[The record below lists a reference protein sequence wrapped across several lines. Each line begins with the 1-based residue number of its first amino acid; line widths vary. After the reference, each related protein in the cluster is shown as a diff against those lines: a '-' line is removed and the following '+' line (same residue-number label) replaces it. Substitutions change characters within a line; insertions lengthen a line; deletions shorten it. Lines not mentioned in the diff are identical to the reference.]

1 VICIFNLGDFSRK
14 IEGEQGVRASAVD
27 TPAVLRLGSNHKEIQ
42 RAVRIMKLK
51 NQVAVIT
58 GAGRNIGK
66 AMAKL
71 FATEGAKIAVVEMHQ
86 GRGQAVVDEI
96 TGAGGEAIVVM
107 CDVSKS
113 KDVQAMV
120 KTVVAKFGGIDIL
133 VNNAALTDHANIF
146 DSTEDEFDKVIA
158 VSLKGPYLVTKYVAE
173 QMRKQ
178 GRGGKIVNFGSTSG
192 MVGRFDG
199 IAYAAA
205 KAGVINMT
213 RAMAVQLAADKI
225 RVNCVVPNRSG
236 SPVGYDDD
244 VAGSRTFQN
253 LAGRL
258 GTADD
263 QAKAA
268 LFLVSDDSEFII
280 GHALLVDG
288 GVMATA
294 NFPREQFQK

>member
-1 VICIFNLGDFSRK
+1 
-14 IEGEQGVRASAVD
+14 
-27 TPAVLRLGSNHKEIQ
+27 
-42 RAVRIMKLK
+42 MKL
-51 NQVAVIT
+51 NGQVAVIT

-71 FATEGAKIAVVEMHQ
+71 FSSEGAKIAVAEMHE

-96 TGAGGEAIVVM
+96 RGTGREAMLVL
-107 CDVSKS
+107 CDVVQSQ
-113 KDVQAMV
+113 DVQAMV
-120 KTVVAKFGGIDIL
+120 RKVVAQFGAIDIL

-146 DSTEDEFDKVIA
+146 DSTEEEFDKVIA

-173 QMRKQ
+173 QMKKQ

-192 MVGRFDG
+192 MVGRHDG

-213 RAMAVQLAADKI
+213 RAMAVQLAPYKI

-236 SPVGYDDD
+236 SPVGFDDD
-244 VAGSRTFQN
+244 VAGSRTFEN

-280 GHALLVDG
+280 GHPLVVDG

-294 NFPREQFQK
+294 NFPKEQFQK

>member
-1 VICIFNLGDFSRK
+1 
-14 IEGEQGVRASAVD
+14 
-27 TPAVLRLGSNHKEIQ
+27 
-42 RAVRIMKLK
+42 MKLK
-51 NQVAVIT
+51 GQVAVIT

-71 FATEGAKIAVVEMHQ
+71 FASEGAKIAVIEMHE

-96 TGAGGEAIVVM
+96 NQAGQEAMLVL
-107 CDVSKS
+107 CDVAKS
-113 KDVQAMV
+113 NDVKQMV
-120 KTVVAKFGGIDIL
+120 KKVTTRFGSIDIL

-146 DSTEDEFDKVIA
+146 ESTEEEFDKVIE
-158 VSLKGPYLVTKYVAE
+158 VSLKGPYLVTKYVAQ
-173 QMRKQ
+173 QMRNQ

-213 RAMAVQLAADKI
+213 RAMAVQLAEYKI

-244 VAGSRTFQN
+244 VAGSRTVQN

-258 GTADD
+258 GTAED

-268 LFLVSDDSEFII
+268 LFLVSDESDFIY
-280 GHALLVDG
+280 GHPLVVDG

-294 NFPREQFQK
+294 NFPRENFKK

>member
-1 VICIFNLGDFSRK
+1 
-14 IEGEQGVRASAVD
+14 
-27 TPAVLRLGSNHKEIQ
+27 
-42 RAVRIMKLK
+42 MKLAG
-51 NQVAVIT
+51 QVALIT

-71 FATEGAKIAVVEMHQ
+71 FAAEGAKIAVAELHE
-86 GRGQAVVDEI
+86 GRGRAAVDEI
-96 TGAGGEAIVVM
+96 TQVGHEAMLVLG
-107 CDVSKS
+107 DVAKS
-113 KDVQAMV
+113 SDVQAMV
-120 KTVVAKFGGIDIL
+120 ETVVARFGGIDIL
-133 VNNAALTDHANIF
+133 VNNAALTDHATIL
-146 DSTEDEFDKVIA
+146 DSAEEEFDKVIA
-158 VSLKGPYLVTKYVAE
+158 VSLKGPYLVTKYVAQ
-173 QMRKQ
+173 QMVKQ
-178 GRGGKIVNFGSTSG
+178 GRGGKILNFGSTSG
-192 MVGRFDG
+192 LIGRHDG

-213 RAMAVQLAADKI
+213 RALAVQLAPYRI

>member
-1 VICIFNLGDFSRK
+1 
-14 IEGEQGVRASAVD
+14 
-27 TPAVLRLGSNHKEIQ
+27 
-42 RAVRIMKLK
+42 MKL
-51 NQVAVIT
+51 NGQVAIIT

-71 FATEGAKIAVVEMHQ
+71 FASEGAKIAVAETHE
-86 GRGQAVVDEI
+86 GRGQTVADEI
-96 TGAGGEAIVVM
+96 TQAGGEAMVVL

-113 KDVQAMV
+113 HDVREMV
-120 KTVVAKFGGIDIL
+120 NKVVAKFAGIDIL
-133 VNNAALTDHANIF
+133 VNNAALTDDANIF
-146 DSTEDEFDKVIA
+146 DSTEEEFDKVIA

-173 QMRKQ
+173 QMKKQ

-192 MVGRFDG
+192 LVGRPDG

-213 RAMAVQLAADKI
+213 RALAVQLSPYKI

-236 SPVGYDDD
+236 SPVGYDDN
-244 VAGSRTFQN
+244 VAGSRTFDN

-263 QAKAA
+263 QSKAA

-280 GHALLVDG
+280 GHPLVVDG

-294 NFPREQFQK
+294 NFPKEQFQK

>member
-1 VICIFNLGDFSRK
+1 
-14 IEGEQGVRASAVD
+14 
-27 TPAVLRLGSNHKEIQ
+27 
-42 RAVRIMKLK
+42 MKL
-51 NQVAVIT
+51 NGQVAVIT

-66 AMAKL
+66 AMALL
-71 FATEGAKIAVVEMHQ
+71 FAAQGAKIAVVEMHE
-86 GRGQAVVDEI
+86 GRGQAVVDQI
-96 TGAGGEAIVVM
+96 GKSGHEAM
-107 CDVSKS
+107 LALCDVTKS
-113 KDVQAMV
+113 SDVQAMV
-120 KTVVAKFGGIDIL
+120 QKVVGKFGGIDIL
-133 VNNAALTDHANIF
+133 INNAALTDHANIL
-146 DSTEDEFDKVIA
+146 DSKEEEFDKVID
-158 VSLKGPYLVTKYVAE
+158 VSLKGPYLVTQYVAA
-173 QMRKQ
+173 QMRDQ

-192 MVGRFDG
+192 MIGRFDG

-213 RAMAVQLAADKI
+213 RAMAVQLAEYKI

-258 GTADD
+258 GTAED

-268 LFLVSDDSEFII
+268 LFLVSDDSDFIY
-280 GHALLVDG
+280 GHPLVVDG

>member
-1 VICIFNLGDFSRK
+1 
-14 IEGEQGVRASAVD
+14 
-27 TPAVLRLGSNHKEIQ
+27 
-42 RAVRIMKLK
+42 MKL
-51 NQVAVIT
+51 NGQVAVIT

-66 AMAKL
+66 AMALL
-71 FATEGAKIAVVEMHQ
+71 FAAEGAKVAVVEMHE
-86 GRGQAVVDEI
+86 GRGQAVVDQI
-96 TGAGGEAIVVM
+96 VKSGHEAM
-107 CDVSKS
+107 LALCDVTKS
-113 KDVQAMV
+113 SDVQAMV
-120 KTVVAKFGGIDIL
+120 QKVVGKFGGIDIL
-133 VNNAALTDHANIF
+133 INNAALTDHANIL
-146 DSTEDEFDKVIA
+146 DSKEEEFDKVID
-158 VSLKGPYLVTKYVAE
+158 VSLKGPYLVTQYVAA
-173 QMRKQ
+173 QMRDQ
-178 GRGGKIVNFGSTSG
+178 GGGGKIVNFGSTSG
-192 MVGRFDG
+192 MIGRFDG

-213 RAMAVQLAADKI
+213 RAMAVQLAEYKI

-258 GTADD
+258 GTAED

-268 LFLVSDDSEFII
+268 LFLVSDDSDFIY
-280 GHALLVDG
+280 GHPLVVDG

>member
-1 VICIFNLGDFSRK
+1 
-14 IEGEQGVRASAVD
+14 
-27 TPAVLRLGSNHKEIQ
+27 
-42 RAVRIMKLK
+42 MKLQE
-51 NQVAVIT
+51 QVAVIT

-71 FATEGAKIAVVEMHQ
+71 FAAEGARIAIVEMHE
-86 GRGQAVVDEI
+86 GRAQAVADEI
-96 TGAGGEAIVVM
+96 NRAGG
-107 CDVSKS
+107 
-113 KDVQAMV
+113 QAMV
-120 KTVVAKFGGIDIL
+120 VLCDVASSIDVQKMVAAVVARFGAIDIL

-146 DSTEDEFDKVIA
+146 DSTEEEFDKVIA

-173 QMRKQ
+173 QMKKQ

-192 MVGRFDG
+192 LVGRPDG

-213 RAMAVQLAADKI
+213 RAMAVQLSPYRI
-225 RVNCVVPNRSG
+225 RVNCLVPNRSG
-236 SPVGYDDD
+236 SPVGFDDD
-244 VAGSRTFQN
+244 VAGSRTFDN

-258 GTADD
+258 GTAED

-268 LFLVSDDSEFII
+268 LFLVSDDSEFIY
-280 GHALLVDG
+280 GHALVVDG

-294 NFPREQFQK
+294 NFPKEQFRK

>member
-1 VICIFNLGDFSRK
+1 
-14 IEGEQGVRASAVD
+14 
-27 TPAVLRLGSNHKEIQ
+27 
-42 RAVRIMKLK
+42 MKL
-51 NQVAVIT
+51 QGQAAVIT

-66 AMAKL
+66 AVAKL
-71 FATEGAKIAVVEMHQ
+71 FAAEGAKIAVVEMHE
-86 GRGQAVVDEI
+86 GRGRGVVDEI
-96 TGAGGEAIVVM
+96 NQAGQEAMLVL
-107 CDVSKS
+107 CDVSNS
-113 KDVQAMV
+113 RDVETMV
-120 KTVVAKFGGIDIL
+120 NKVVGRFGGIDIL

-146 DSTEDEFDKVIA
+146 ESTEEEFDKVIA
-158 VSLKGPYLVTKYVAE
+158 VSLKGPYLVTKTVAVH
-173 QMRKQ
+173 MAKQ

-192 MVGRFDG
+192 LIGRADG

-213 RAMAVQLAADKI
+213 RAMAVQLAPHKI

-236 SPVGYDDD
+236 SPVGFDDD
-244 VAGSRTFQN
+244 VTGNRTFEN

-258 GTADD
+258 GTAED

-268 LFLVSDDSEFII
+268 LFLVSDDSDFIY

-294 NFPREQFQK
+294 NFPKNQFVK

>member
-1 VICIFNLGDFSRK
+1 MKGTEN
-14 IEGEQGVRASAVD
+14 
-27 TPAVLRLGSNHKEIQ
+27 
-42 RAVRIMKLK
+42 MKLQG
-51 NQVAVIT
+51 QVAIIT

-66 AMAKL
+66 AMAQL
-71 FATEGAKIAVVEMHQ
+71 FATEGAKIAVAEMHE

-96 TGAGGEAIVVM
+96 NRSGHEAMLVL
-107 CDVSKS
+107 CDVAKS
-113 KDVQAMV
+113 SNVQEMV
-120 KTVVAKFGGIDIL
+120 KKVVAKFGGIDIL

-146 DSTEDEFDKVIA
+146 ESTEQEFDKVIE
-158 VSLKGPYLVTKYVAE
+158 VSLKGPYLVTKHVAE

-192 MVGRFDG
+192 MVGRHDG

-213 RAMAVQLAADKI
+213 RAMAVQLSPYKI
-225 RVNCVVPNRSG
+225 RVNCIVPNRSG

-244 VAGSRTFQN
+244 VTGSRTFQN

-263 QAKAA
+263 QARAA
-268 LFLVSDDSEFII
+268 LFLVSDDSDFIY
-280 GHALLVDG
+280 GHPLVVDG

>member
-1 VICIFNLGDFSRK
+1 
-14 IEGEQGVRASAVD
+14 
-27 TPAVLRLGSNHKEIQ
+27 
-42 RAVRIMKLK
+42 MKLRG
-51 NQVAVIT
+51 QVAIIT

-71 FATEGAKIAVVEMHQ
+71 FAAEGAKIVVAEMHEA
-86 GRGQAVVDEI
+86 RGQAVAAEI
-96 TGAGGEAIVVM
+96 TKAGGEAMVVL
-107 CDVSKS
+107 CDVSQS
-113 KDVQAMV
+113 RDVQAMINN
-120 KTVVAKFGGIDIL
+120 VVATFGGIDIL
-133 VNNAALTDHANIF
+133 VNNAALTDHANIL
-146 DSTEDEFDKVIA
+146 DSTEEEFDKVIA

-173 QMRKQ
+173 QMKNQ

-192 MVGRFDG
+192 LVGRHDG

-213 RAMAVQLAADKI
+213 RAMAVQLAPYKI

-244 VAGSRTFQN
+244 VAGSRTFAN

-258 GTADD
+258 GTAED

-280 GHALLVDG
+280 GHALVVDG

-294 NFPREQFQK
+294 NFPKEQFQNQK

>member
-1 VICIFNLGDFSRK
+1 
-14 IEGEQGVRASAVD
+14 
-27 TPAVLRLGSNHKEIQ
+27 
-42 RAVRIMKLK
+42 MKL
-51 NQVAVIT
+51 NGQVAVIT

-66 AMAKL
+66 AMALL
-71 FATEGAKIAVVEMHQ
+71 FAAEGAKVAVVEMHE
-86 GRGQAVVDEI
+86 GRGQAVVDQI
-96 TGAGGEAIVVM
+96 VKSGHEAM
-107 CDVSKS
+107 LALCDVTKS
-113 KDVQAMV
+113 SDVQAMV
-120 KTVVAKFGGIDIL
+120 KKVVGKFGGIDIL
-133 VNNAALTDHANIF
+133 INNAALTDHANIL
-146 DSTEDEFDKVIA
+146 DSKEEEFDKVID
-158 VSLKGPYLVTKYVAE
+158 VSLKGPYLVTQYVAA
-173 QMRKQ
+173 QMRDQ
-178 GRGGKIVNFGSTSG
+178 GGGGKIVNFGSTSG
-192 MVGRFDG
+192 MIGRFDG

-213 RAMAVQLAADKI
+213 RAMAVQLAEYKI

-258 GTADD
+258 GSAED

-268 LFLVSDDSEFII
+268 LFLVSDDSDFIY
-280 GHALLVDG
+280 GHPLVVDG

>member
-1 VICIFNLGDFSRK
+1 V
-14 IEGEQGVRASAVD
+14 
-27 TPAVLRLGSNHKEIQ
+27 
-42 RAVRIMKLK
+42 KLK
-51 NQVAVIT
+51 GQVAVIT

-71 FATEGAKIAVVEMHQ
+71 FASEGAKIAVAEMHE

-96 TGAGGEAIVVM
+96 NKAGYEAMLVM
-107 CDVSKS
+107 GNVSKS
-113 KDVQAMV
+113 TDVREMV
-120 KTVVAKFGGIDIL
+120 KKIVAKFGAIDIL

-146 DSTEDEFDKVIA
+146 DSTEEEFDKVIA

-178 GRGGKIVNFGSTSG
+178 GTGGKILNFGSTSG

-213 RAMAVQLAADKI
+213 RAMAVQLAPYKI

-268 LFLVSDDSEFII
+268 RCLVSDDSEFIY
-280 GHALLVDG
+280 GHPLVVDG

>member
-1 VICIFNLGDFSRK
+1 
-14 IEGEQGVRASAVD
+14 
-27 TPAVLRLGSNHKEIQ
+27 
-42 RAVRIMKLK
+42 MKLK
-51 NQVAVIT
+51 GQVAVIT

-71 FATEGAKIAVVEMHQ
+71 FASEGAKIAVIEMHE

-96 TGAGGEAIVVM
+96 NQEGQESMLVL
-107 CDVSKS
+107 CDVAKS
-113 KDVQAMV
+113 NDVKQMV
-120 KTVVAKFGGIDIL
+120 KKVTARFGSIDIL

-146 DSTEDEFDKVIA
+146 ESTEEEFDKVIE
-158 VSLKGPYLVTKYVAE
+158 VSLKGPYLVTKYVAQ
-173 QMRKQ
+173 QMRDQ

-213 RAMAVQLAADKI
+213 RAMAVQLAEYKI

-244 VAGSRTFQN
+244 VAGSRTVQN

-258 GTADD
+258 GTAED

-268 LFLVSDDSEFII
+268 LFLVSDESDFIY
-280 GHALLVDG
+280 GHPLVVDG

-294 NFPREQFQK
+294 NFPRENFKK

>member
-1 VICIFNLGDFSRK
+1 
-14 IEGEQGVRASAVD
+14 
-27 TPAVLRLGSNHKEIQ
+27 
-42 RAVRIMKLK
+42 MKLES
-51 NQVAVIT
+51 QVAIIT

-71 FATEGAKIAVVEMHQ
+71 FASEGAKIAVAEMHE

-96 TGAGGEAIVVM
+96 NKAGQKAMLVLG
-107 CDVSKS
+107 DVSKS
-113 KDVQAMV
+113 ADVREMV
-120 KTVVAKFGGIDIL
+120 KKVVAQFGGIDIL
-133 VNNAALTDHANIF
+133 VNNAALTDHANLF
-146 DSTEDEFDKVIA
+146 ESSEEEFDKVIA

-173 QMRKQ
+173 HMRKQ

-192 MVGRFDG
+192 MVGRADG

-213 RAMAVQLAADKI
+213 RAMAVQLAPYKI
-225 RVNCVVPNRSG
+225 RVNCIVPNRSG

-244 VAGSRTFQN
+244 VTGSRTFQN

-268 LFLVSDDSEFII
+268 LFLVSDDSSFIY
-280 GHALLVDG
+280 GHPLVVDG

-294 NFPREQFQK
+294 NFPKEQFVK

>member
-1 VICIFNLGDFSRK
+1 
-14 IEGEQGVRASAVD
+14 
-27 TPAVLRLGSNHKEIQ
+27 
-42 RAVRIMKLK
+42 MKLK
-51 NQVAVIT
+51 GQVAVIT

-71 FATEGAKIAVVEMHQ
+71 FASEGAKIAVIEMHE

-96 TGAGGEAIVVM
+96 NQEAQEAMLVL
-107 CDVSKS
+107 CDVAKS
-113 KDVQAMV
+113 NDVKQMV
-120 KTVVAKFGGIDIL
+120 KKVTTRFGSIDIL

-146 DSTEDEFDKVIA
+146 ESTEEEFDKVIE
-158 VSLKGPYLVTKYVAE
+158 VSLKGPYLVTKYVAQ
-173 QMRKQ
+173 QMRNQ

-213 RAMAVQLAADKI
+213 RAMAVQLAEYKI
-225 RVNCVVPNRSG
+225 RVTCVVPNRSG

-244 VAGSRTFQN
+244 VAGSRTVQN

-258 GTADD
+258 GTAED

-268 LFLVSDDSEFII
+268 LFLVSDESDFIY
-280 GHALLVDG
+280 GHPLVVDG

-294 NFPREQFQK
+294 NFPRENFKK